1 MQDGNSGQH
10 GDNAQKPAGGP
21 PRRRRGYSLV
31 CALVAVVAAGTG
43 AGAALGLTRD
53 GSTYTGVSS
62 HDVPTPP
69 RASNAGTT
77 SEGTGIIISPDGL
90 ILTDNHVINGE
101 SSVRATLAGS
111 GRTYTA
117 RVLGYD
123 AIADVALLQLEGVS
137 GLPAVPIGSSSRLTV
152 M

>member
-1 MQDGNSGQH
+1 MQDGNSGEH

-21 PRRRRGYSLV
+21 PPRRRGYSLV
-31 CALVAVVAAGTG
+31 YALVAVVAAGAG

-53 GSTYTGVSS
+53 GSTHTGVSS
-62 HDVPTPP
+62 QDVPTPTP
-69 RASNAGTT
+69 GGTT

-90 ILTDNHVINGE
+90 ILTNNHVINGE

-111 GRTYTA
+111 GHTYTA

-123 AIADVALLQLEGVS
+123 ATADVALLQLEGVS